1 LIRLLLDQGLP
12 LSTVDFLLGAGWDVM
27 HACQCGLATAS
38 DEAILQ
44 FALANDRVICTL
56 DADFHTLLA
65 VSGASGPSVVRI
77 RREGMRGAEVASL
90 LFRVWG
96 EVAESIEHGAVVTVT
111 EKAIRLR
118 RLPIGGHQEKNAA
131 D

>member
-1 LIRLLLDQGLP
+1 MIRLLLDQGLP
-12 LSTVDFLLGAGWDVM
+12 LSTVHLLLRAGWDVI
-27 HACQCGLATAS
+27 HASQSGLATAS

-44 FALANDRVICTL
+44 FALANNRVICTL

-77 RREGMRGAEVASL
+77 RREGMRGTDISFL
-90 LFRVWG
+90 LVRVWG
-96 EVAESIEHGAVVTVT
+96 EVAASIEDGAVVTVT

-118 RLPIGGHQEKNAA
+118 RLPIGGLQEH
-131 D
+131 